1 MCPLRIRPQRA
12 INIISIRRN
21 KMKNLTGAIIALTFT
36 VAAVTQAHATGFGD
50 RIASKLDLTPEQTI
64 QFQEVQSKRKAH
76 MEEAL
81 KIREQIKAL
90 ASSGDVDGAAIL
102 AGQQA
107 EKKVRAMYA
116 LKSELSTFLTE
127 EQMATLADI
136 RSRIAEK
143 KQRVKQFIGEKQSN
157 E

>member
-1 MCPLRIRPQRA
+1 
-12 INIISIRRN
+12 
-21 KMKNLTGAIIALTFT
+21 MKKLTGAIVALTFT
-36 VAAVTQAHATGFGD
+36 VAAATHAYATGFGD
-50 RIASKLDLTPEQTI
+50 RIASKLDLTPEQTV

-76 MEEAL
+76 MEDAL

-107 EKKVRAMYA
+107 EKKVRAMYT
-116 LKSELSTFLTE
+116 LKTELSTFLTE
-127 EQMATLADI
+127 DQMATLADI
-136 RSRIAEK
+136 RERMAEK
-143 KQRVKQFIGEKQSN
+143 KQRMQQFISEKHSS

>member
-1 MCPLRIRPQRA
+1 
-12 INIISIRRN
+12 
-21 KMKNLTGAIIALTFT
+21 MKKLTGAIIALTFT
-36 VAAVTQAHATGFGD
+36 VAAATHAYATGFGD
-50 RIASKLDLTPEQTI
+50 RIASKLDLTPEQTV

-76 MEEAL
+76 MEDAL

-116 LKSELSTFLTE
+116 LKTELSTFLTE
-127 EQMATLADI
+127 DQMATLADI
-136 RSRIAEK
+136 RERMAEK
-143 KQRVKQFIGEKQSN
+143 KQRMKQFISEKHSS

>member
-1 MCPLRIRPQRA
+1 
-12 INIISIRRN
+12 
-21 KMKNLTGAIIALTFT
+21 MKKLTGAIVALTFT
-36 VAAVTQAHATGFGD
+36 VAAATHAYATGFGD
-50 RIASKLDLTPEQTI
+50 RIASKLDLTPEQTV

-76 MEEAL
+76 MEDAL

-116 LKSELSTFLTE
+116 LKTELSTFLTE
-127 EQMATLADI
+127 DQMATLADI
-136 RSRIAEK
+136 RERMAEK
-143 KQRVKQFIGEKQSN
+143 KQRMKQFISEKHSGE
-157 E
+157 

>member
-1 MCPLRIRPQRA
+1 
-12 INIISIRRN
+12 
-21 KMKNLTGAIIALTFT
+21 MKKLTGAIVALTFT
-36 VAAVTQAHATGFGD
+36 VAAATHAYATGFGD
-50 RIASKLDLTPEQTI
+50 RIASKLDLTPEQTV

-76 MEEAL
+76 MEDAL

-116 LKSELSTFLTE
+116 LKTELSTFLTE
-127 EQMATLADI
+127 DQMATLADI
-136 RSRIAEK
+136 RERMAEK
-143 KQRVKQFIGEKQSN
+143 KQRMKQFISEKHNGE
-157 E
+157 